1 MFTAKRYVSAALC
14 FALFIVP
21 SFPAYAQLQEETL
34 VVIDTAL
41 NSNQADFAANI
52 EYEVCI
58 LEWATCPNGTKFMEG
73 KGSANIGPQFI
84 DSNGFDHGT
93 LMVSAAVRTNP
104 RLKIIFIRI
113 VANSNKGERLNVSPT
128 TVALALKWV
137 LDNQTRFN
145 IKAVAMSQGHHNL
158 TSLTRYCPNDNSTEY
173 LVKQLRTIGVLLF
186 LPAGNSRDYE
196 RLDWPAC
203 IPDAISIGGLNSD
216 RKIAA
221 YSNLDNNLIDYFEN
235 GTLRV
240 NNISGYEQTVEGTSV
255 AVQVAAAKW
264 MQFITYYPN
273 LTAEDRLQEFDRL
286 TRPVSNNKITNGK
299 AIPEKIE
306 DPEVKIYL
314 ETEYKSELESIK
326 LKLAELRELVEFLIA
341 ALKLH

>member
-1 MFTAKRYVSAALC
+1 MR
-14 FALFIVP
+14 VP
-21 SFPAYAQLQEETL
+21 SAFAEIDSGTL
-34 VVIDTAL
+34 VIVDTAL
-41 NSNQADFAANI
+41 NSDKEEFSKNI
-52 EYEVCI
+52 IYEVCI

-73 KGSANIGPQFI
+73 KGSANIAPQFI

-104 RLKIIFIRI
+104 NLKIIFIRM
-113 VANSNKGERLNVSPT
+113 VANSNTGARLNVSPT
-128 TVALALKWV
+128 TVAQTLKWV

-145 IKAVAMSQGHHNL
+145 IKAIAMSQGHHNL
-158 TSLTRYCPNDNSTEY
+158 TSLTKYCPNDNSTDY
-173 LVKQLRTIGVLLF
+173 LVKQLRTNGVLLF
-186 LPAGNSRDYE
+186 VPAGNSRDYE

-203 IPDAISIGGLNSD
+203 IPEAISIGGLNSD

-235 GTLRV
+235 GTLIV
-240 NNISGYEQTVEGTSV
+240 NNVSGYERTAEGTSV

-273 LTAEDRLQEFDRL
+273 LTTEDRLQEFDSY
-286 TRPVSNNKITNGK
+286 TRPVTNNKITNGK

-306 DPEVKIYL
+306 NPEVRIYL
-314 ETEYKSELESIK
+314 ETEFKDELADLRAQLEDLGSLIK
-326 LKLAELRELVEFLIA
+326 LLIA
-341 ALKLH
+341 AIQAHK